1 MDDKLYIII
10 PAYNEEEN
18 IERVVEEWYPIVEK
32 YGNDSKMV
40 VVDDGSK
47 DSTYTKLQSLAKDK
61 HSLIPLSKPNGGHG
75 SAILVGYRYALKGGA
90 NYIFQTDSDGQT
102 SPDDFSAFW
111 EARNEWD
118 MIIGHRVHRQ
128 DGISRIFVTKT
139 LKVILR
145 ITLGVWIIDAN
156 TPFRLMKSESLQKCL
171 SIIPE

>member
-47 DSTYTKLQSLAKDK
+47 DSTYAKLQSLAKDK

-75 SAILVGYRYALKGGA
+75 SAILLGYRYALKGGGQ
-90 NYIFQTDSDGQT
+90 ITFFKRIPTD
-102 SPDDFSAFW
+102 
-111 EARNEWD
+111 R
-118 MIIGHRVHRQ
+118 H
-128 DGISRIFVTKT
+128 
-139 LKVILR
+139 
-145 ITLGVWIIDAN
+145 
-156 TPFRLMKSESLQKCL
+156 RLMTFLPSGRHAMNG
-171 SIIPE
+171 I